1 MKGFQNMR
9 TEKEIRQRLRTWE
22 AYEKEISGMVKVLNV
37 KNEHT
42 DLKWVLRI
50 VRKEI
55 SSIKWVLKSE

>member
-1 MKGFQNMR
+1 MR

-55 SSIKWVLKSE
+55 SSLKWVLKSE